1 MYHNDIIGCFFWDL
15 LDRSWIRALRRL
27 GDVPKRRWVFHLR
40 HTCVVSGTYRET
52 SLRRHHDVLLLD
64 GFVIHIKTEGF
75 YEDIAHHVEKLFD
88 TSMIR
93 MIKIP
98 LPTDKNKKLMGLF
111 KDELGGNI
119 MKEFVGLTYLMDD
132 DTEYKKQKKQK
143 SV

>member
-1 MYHNDIIGCFFWDL
+1 M
-15 LDRSWIRALRRL
+15 
-27 GDVPKRRWVFHLR
+27 
-40 HTCVVSGTYRET
+40 
-52 SLRRHHDVLLLD
+52 LD